1 MNAYF
6 LTVSRKTPT
15 LRMIISSI
23 LLALYL
29 LSPMT
34 TSHYAEFEEKRH
46 SQECNGCN
54 G

>member
-1 MNAYF
+1 MNTYF
-6 LTVSRKTPT
+6 LTVSRKTPS
-15 LRMIISSI
+15 LRLIISSI

-29 LSPMT
+29 LSSMT

-46 SQECNGCN
+46 SQERNGCN